1 MLLLAVTPLSRER
14 HCNSLCK
21 VLHSCLI
28 ITLRVKYILEGFND
42 VFHEWL
48 PMLEEVAVL

>member
-1 MLLLAVTPLSRER
+1 MTLLAVTPLSRER
-14 HCNSLCK
+14 HCNSFCK

-28 ITLRVKYILEGFND
+28 STLRVKYTPEGFND